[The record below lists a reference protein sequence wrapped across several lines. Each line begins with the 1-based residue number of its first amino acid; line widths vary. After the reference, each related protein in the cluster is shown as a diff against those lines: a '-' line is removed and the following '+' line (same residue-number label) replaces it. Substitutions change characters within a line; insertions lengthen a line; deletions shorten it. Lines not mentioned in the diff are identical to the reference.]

1 MTMTFDIGLD
11 CLDLQTQTGDIDEIR
26 EHARR
31 AWRRYGRQTFVD
43 TTLAAG
49 RLLVER
55 SSLPPDVA
63 APLLAFL
70 NDAMAAHDALQEA
83 RRV

>member
-11 CLDLQTQTGDIDEIR
+11 CLDLQTGDIDEIR

-55 SSLPPDVA
+55 SSLPPEVA
-63 APLLAFL
+63 GQLLAFL